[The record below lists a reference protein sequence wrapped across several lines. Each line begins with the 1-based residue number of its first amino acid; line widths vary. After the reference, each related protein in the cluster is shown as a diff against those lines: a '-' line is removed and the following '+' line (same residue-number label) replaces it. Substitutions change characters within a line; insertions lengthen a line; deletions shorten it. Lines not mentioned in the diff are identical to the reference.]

1 LSQPLRHPAVLVRE
15 LAVTRRVLEVIVP
28 TLAMFGEVLV
38 GLGGSILTFRGFVQA
53 VCCGSLG
60 CHRQLPHP
68 LGLFTDANGIFE
80 APRLLTA
87 FGLPADVCVGHQRLL
102 LVNRRVASS
111 RATKTGSV
119 KRVENRQVRV
129 GPVAHLLGA
138 EAVRLEYPTQVVFE
152 SVTLGVNDGARIG
165 IVGRNGDGKSSLLG
179 LLTGQLRPDS
189 GRVTRRSGLRVSA
202 LSQADTLDPE
212 RTVGWTLVADQ
223 PEHQWAGDAR
233 VREVVDGLVSD
244 IAWDAT
250 ISTLS
255 GGQRRRVQLAQLLI
269 GEWDVIALDEPTNH
283 LDIEGITWLA
293 GHLRQRWARNTGG
306 LLLVTHDRWFLD
318 EVATT
323 TWEVHDGI
331 VEPFEGGYA
340 AYVLQR
346 VERDRL
352 ASAAEA
358 KRQNLM
364 RKELAWL
371 RRGPPARTSKPKFRI
386 EAANQLIADVPPLR
400 NTVELAKLATARLGK
415 DVIDLLDVSVSFDGR
430 PVLRDVEWRIAPGE
444 RTGIVGANGAG
455 KSTLLGLIT
464 GSVAPDTGRVK
475 RGKTVRLAML
485 DQRGEELAAV
495 AGDRIADLLGGLR
508 GGYQVDGREVTPA
521 QLLERLGFAR
531 GQLSARVDDLSGGQR
546 RRLQLMLTLLA
557 EPNVLLLDE
566 PTNDVDTDTL
576 TAVEDLLDSWAGT
589 LIVVSHDRYLLE
601 RVTDQ
606 QYAILDGRLRHL
618 PGGIDEYLR
627 LAARRTTTS
636 ASLAPSSGPSSG
648 PARFEPATVSGS
660 QRRAAEKEL
669 AAVDRQLARLAD
681 RIAAKHHELAEHD
694 QSDHVGLTRLTREL
708 RGLEGEVAERE
719 SRWLE
724 LSEALE

>member
-1 LSQPLRHPAVLVRE
+1 
-15 LAVTRRVLEVIVP
+15 
-28 TLAMFGEVLV
+28 M
-38 GLGGSILTFRGFVQA
+38 
-53 VCCGSLG
+53 
-60 CHRQLPHP
+60 
-68 LGLFTDANGIFE
+68 
-80 APRLLTA
+80 
-87 FGLPADVCVGHQRLL
+87 
-102 LVNRRVASS
+102 
-111 RATKTGSV
+111 
-119 KRVENRQVRV
+119 
-129 GPVAHLLGA
+129 AHLLGA
-138 EAVRLEYPTQVVFE
+138 EGIRLEYPTQVVFE

-179 LLTGQLRPDS
+179 LLTGRLRPDA
-189 GRVTRRSGLRVSA
+189 GRVTRRSGLRVGE
-202 LSQADTLDPE
+202 LSQADTLDAD
-212 RTVGWTLVADQ
+212 RTVGWTLVGEQ

-233 VREVVDGLVSD
+233 VRDVVGGLVSD

-250 ISTLS
+250 VSTLS
-255 GGQRRRVQLAQLLI
+255 GGQRRRVQLARLLI

-293 GHLRQRWARNTGG
+293 AHLRERWARSTGG
-306 LLLVTHDRWFLD
+306 LLVVTHDRWFLD
-318 EVATT
+318 EVATA

-352 ASAAEA
+352 AAAAEA

-400 NTVELAKLATARLGK
+400 NNVELAKLATARLGK
-415 DVIDLLDVSVSFDGR
+415 VVVDLLDVSVAYEGR

-455 KSTLLGLIT
+455 KSTLLGLIAGT
-464 GSVAPDTGRVK
+464 VLPDSGRVK
-475 RGKTVRLAML
+475 RGKTVRLAVL
-485 DQRGEELAAV
+485 DQRGEELDAL
-495 AGDRIADLLGGLR
+495 AGDRIADVLGGLR
-508 GGYQVDGREVTPA
+508 GGYEVEGKEVTPA
-521 QLLERLGFAR
+521 QLLERLGFGR
-531 GQLSARVDDLSGGQR
+531 GQLSARVGDLSGGQR
-546 RRLQLMLTLLA
+546 RRLQLMLTLLS

-566 PTNDVDTDTL
+566 PTNDVDTDML
-576 TAVEDLLDSWAGT
+576 TAVEDLLDSWPGT

-618 PGGIDEYLR
+618 PGGVDEYLR
-627 LAARRTTTS
+627 LSARRPVAAS
-636 ASLAPSSGPSSG
+636 ASAAPAS
-648 PARFEPATVSGS
+648 VSGMS
-660 QRRAAEKEL
+660 GAERRTAEKEL
-669 AAVDRQLARLAD
+669 AATDRQLARLAE

-694 QSDHVGLTRLTREL
+694 QSDHVGLARLTGEL
-708 RGLEGEVAERE
+708 RGLESEVAAAE

-724 LSEALE
+724 LSELLE